1 MDVQNA
7 LQQFEQSRRAES
19 ISPVA
24 DEHIFLILDRNV
36 QEIPWESLPILRG
49 RAISRVPSL
58 TFLVDRL
65 PKPMPGADFDPESL
79 RKGVN
84 PQKTF
89 FILNP
94 SGDLGKTQQ
103 TFGPWLEGM
112 VEKCGWKG
120 IVGREPTSLEIKS
133 ALQNYELVLLVQRR
147 QP

>member
-7 LQQFEQSRRAES
+7 LHNFEQSRRTES
-19 ISPVA
+19 ISPVT

-36 QEIPWESLPILRG
+36 QEIPWESIPILRG

-58 TFLVDRL
+58 AFLVDRL
-65 PKPMPGADFDPESL
+65 PKPMPGAEIDPDRM
-79 RKGVN
+79 RKSVH

-94 SGDLGKTQQ
+94 SGDLSKTQQ

-112 VEKCGWKG
+112 VQHCGWKG

-133 ALQNYELVLLVQRR
+133 ALQNYELVL
-147 QP
+147 